1 MKSGGKAEKQVGGNS
16 QINNQVKP
24 ESPKEVSKP
33 TVQNSLPP
41 QDNRTPLEK
50 KAHKLL
56 KNHGM
61 LDAYKYVLAN
71 ICKDGLPQGDV
82 FEYAAHLFGNY
93 EKKWKLLKSKE
104 TKEKI
109 MKYKEEKQKSKI
121 EGSSSLNNSVNH
133 GRSSPINKNIKK
145 STSTTEISSGL
156 KSKVLDKDKSK
167 VEIVK
172 KDQPVI
178 KEASKE
184 PKKNEISQ
192 QAQPKQTSSIESVQK
207 EKKEEKA
214 FSKEEKPNNNA
225 QPTANAPQVNAKK
238 K

>member
-1 MKSGGKAEKQVGGNS
+1 MKSVSKAEKQTGSTNP
-16 QINNQVKP
+16 NTQVKP
-24 ESPKEVSKP
+24 ESPKEELKAVA
-33 TVQNSLPP
+33 QNSLPP

-82 FEYAAHLFGNY
+82 FEYAAYLFGNY

-133 GRSSPINKNIKK
+133 GRSSPMNKNLKK
-145 STSTTEISSGL
+145 STSTTEISGSL
-156 KSKVLDKDKSK
+156 KSKILDKDKAVKPDSTKKEQNAPKEVSK
-167 VEIVK
+167 
-172 KDQPVI
+172 D
-178 KEASKE
+178 
-184 PKKNEISQ
+184 PKKTEVS
-192 QAQPKQTSSIESVQK
+192 QPKPVESAEIAKK

-214 FSKEEKPNNNA
+214 FSKEEKPSNP
-225 QPTANAPQVNAKK
+225 QPTVNAPQQNNSKK